1 MDKENVGTLFA
12 IITALVSGFAFVAN
26 KFFLVTLDPTL
37 FTSLR
42 TFFVGMGFFLISFYK
57 NKLSFKNFNRVSW
70 KILLAIGLV
79 AGFGFLAFFNGLKL
93 TTAGR
98 AAFLHKL
105 LPLFIT
111 FFAFLFLKE
120 KIKRKQVYAMIIMIL
135 GAYLISSSAITLEI
149 AIGDILV
156 VIATILFAIENI
168 ISKYAMIKK
177 ESNFVVSFCRMF
189 FASIVLFSIVLLM
202 GSFDQLL
209 LITYEQVVYIGISV
223 SLLFLYV
230 YFWYYSISM
239 IKVSKASTLLL
250 LSPPISLFLSYLFL
264 AESLLPL
271 QIIGSGLILVGAFI
285 VSRTK

>member
-1 MDKENVGTLFA
+1 MNKEDVGTLFA

-26 KFFLVTLDPTL
+26 KSFLVSLDPTL

-42 TFFVGMGFFLISFYK
+42 TFFVGIGFFLISIFK
-57 NKLSFKNFNRVSW
+57 NKLRFKNLNKVSW
-70 KILLAIGLV
+70 KVLLAIGFV

-105 LPLFIT
+105 LPLFVTI
-111 FFAFLFLKE
+111 FAFFFLKE
-120 KIKRKQVYAMIIMIL
+120 KIKRKQVFAMIVMII
-135 GAYLISSSAITLEI
+135 GAFLLSSSAITFEI
-149 AIGDILV
+149 AIGDTLV
-156 VIATILFAIENI
+156 IVATILFAIENI

-189 FASIVLFSIVLLM
+189 FASIILFSIVMLM

-209 LITYEQVVYIGISV
+209 LITYEQAVYIGIST

-271 QIIGSGLILVGAFI
+271 QIIGSILILVGAFI
-285 VSRTK
+285 VLRTK

>member
-1 MDKENVGTLFA
+1 MNKENIGTLFA
-12 IITALVSGFAFVAN
+12 IITALVSGLAFVAN
-26 KFFLVTLDPTL
+26 KFFLISLDPTL

-42 TFFVGMGFFLISFYK
+42 TFFVGIGFFLISFSK
-57 NKLSFKNFNRVSW
+57 NKLSFKNFNKVSW
-70 KILLAIGLV
+70 KILLSIGFI
-79 AGFGFLAFFNGLKL
+79 AGFGFLTFFNGLKL

-111 FFAFLFLKE
+111 ILAFFFLKE
-120 KIKRKQVYAMIIMIL
+120 RIKKKQVYAMLIMIL
-135 GAYLISSSAITLEI
+135 GAYLISSSAITFEI
-149 AIGDILV
+149 AIGDFLVIL
-156 VIATILFAIENI
+156 ATIIFAIENI
-168 ISKYAMIKK
+168 VSKYAMIKK

-202 GSFDQLL
+202 GSFNQLF
-209 LITYEQVVYIGISV
+209 LITYEQIFYISISV

-230 YFWYYSISM
+230 FFWYYSIKL

-264 AESLLPL
+264 EESLFLL
-271 QIIGSGLILVGAFI
+271 QIIGSILILIGAFI
-285 VSRTK
+285 VSKTN